1 MTYNRKYKTII
12 TTALICFSFF
22 QANYS
27 MPTPETN
34 ETIREREAR
43 EKREKREKIQDF
55 LQGSAGIFNGDESAE
70 AILNFL
76 NEHEDKIEAVT
87 QAAAKLG
94 RHAINGMRHMFG
106 SQERKIENEIK
117 QINRKLATRIVKQSP
132 AKTVRLRRKRE
143 RLEKKLEKI
152 CEENRSI
159 INEMA
164 KAGTNTANQIVAD
177 FAKER
182 INRKDREN
190 QRLFNVL
197 EAKEKAKAK
206 WKILTSKESAQ
217 RLSIALVGTLAGIT
231 TIYYGGKL
239 GFNYLDAKIGKP
251 TLVRES
257 NRLSIKNSFLNL
269 FRKKIVQNFSI
280 DEVILEPKTQTTL
293 YNFADEIKN
302 TYENGLPFRHAL
314 FYGLPGT
321 GKTMFAKAMAQHCGL
336 DYAIMSGA
344 DFSQFKK
351 GEGIV
356 ELHKLFDWAKNSRKG
371 LLVFVDEADSFLR
384 DRRVLDNEE
393 KNLLNAFLSRTVT
406 NNKKIIFVFATNYE
420 NELDPAVLSRIHKK
434 IEFVL
439 PSQDERVKILN
450 MYFEK
455 YIFNDKRKILKGNK
469 KIEMFIEIP
478 KNVNSD
484 FINQISKQ
492 IEGFSGRD
500 IEQLVSELRV
510 AVYNQGDGV
519 LSRNIINNSV
529 QEKIKEHQ
537 HDMQASKIQRQR
549 YEKALGI
556 S

>member
-1 MTYNRKYKTII
+1 MTHNRKYKII
-12 TTALICFSFF
+12 IITALICLSFF
-22 QANYS
+22 QKNYS
-27 MPTPETN
+27 MFNQETN
-34 ETIREREAR
+34 AERR
-43 EKREKREKIQDF
+43 EKQQKEMEEIRDF
-55 LQGSAGIFNGDESAE
+55 LQGGAGILNGDAGQE

-76 NEHEDKIEAVT
+76 NKHQNKIEAAAK
-87 QAAAKLG
+87 AAAELG
-94 RHAINGMRHMFG
+94 GHAINGMRHVFR
-106 SQERKIENEIK
+106 SQERKIENEIEE
-117 QINRKLATRIVKQSP
+117 IDRKLSDHYARQSP
-132 AKTVRLRRKRE
+132 SETAQLQRKRE
-143 RLEKKLEKI
+143 RLEIKLEKI
-152 CEENRSI
+152 GEENRSI

-164 KAGTNTANQIVAD
+164 KAGTNTANQIVSD

-197 EAKEKAKAK
+197 EAKEKAREK

-217 RLSIALVGTLAGIT
+217 RLSIALIGTIAGIT

-251 TLVRES
+251 KLVRES
-257 NRLSIKNSFLNL
+257 NKLSIKNSFLNL
-269 FRKKIVQNFSI
+269 FRKKTIQNFSI
-280 DEVILEPKTQTTL
+280 DEVILEPKTQRTL

-344 DFSQFKK
+344 DFSQFKN
-351 GEGIV
+351 GEGIT
-356 ELHKLFDWAKNSRKG
+356 ELHKLFDWAQNSRKG
-371 LLVFVDEADSFLR
+371 LLVFIDEADSFLR
-384 DRRVLDNEE
+384 DRRVLGNDE
-393 KNLLNAFLSRTVT
+393 KNLLNAFLSRTGA
-406 NNKKIIFVFATNYE
+406 NDKKVIFVFATNYE

-434 IEFVL
+434 IEFEL

-450 MYFEK
+450 LYFEK

-478 KNVNSD
+478 ENVNSD
-484 FINQISKQ
+484 FINKVAGQIS
-492 IEGFSGRD
+492 GFSGRD

-510 AVYNQGDGV
+510 AAYNQGNGV
-519 LSRNIINNSV
+519 LTQDIINNSV
-529 QEKIKEHQ
+529 QEKRREHQ

-556 S
+556 K